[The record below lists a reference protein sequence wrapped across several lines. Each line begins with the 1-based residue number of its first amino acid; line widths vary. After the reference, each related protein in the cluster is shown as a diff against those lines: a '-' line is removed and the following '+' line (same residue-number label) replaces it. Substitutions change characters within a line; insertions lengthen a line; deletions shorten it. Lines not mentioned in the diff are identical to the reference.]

1 MREIRII
8 QKGRSLFAGPIYE
21 ARSFK
26 DRFWGLMGKQSMAD
40 EEGIFFPHVS
50 RVHTSFMKFPI
61 DVVYFDKD
69 YVLIFKE
76 TLFPWQLGSK
86 LKRAAHVLEL
96 NRGVSEKFS
105 GGRIKIEG
113 MNND

>member
-8 QKGRSLFAGPIYE
+8 QEGRSLLAGPIYE

-69 YVLIFKE
+69 YELLFKE
-76 TLFPWQLGSK
+76 TLFPWQIGSK
-86 LKRAAHVLEL
+86 LKRAEHVLEL
-96 NRGVSEKFS
+96 NQGVSEKI
-105 GGRIKIEG
+105 GCGKIRIEG
-113 MNND
+113 KYDD